1 MLRASRGR
9 DRDRPLG
16 NHSSRGFKC
25 RGSTARR
32 SRCNRCS
39 SISVT
44 GGPTLTPAGGSG
56 LTATARPPPMSPPI
70 ISDTGNLDPSAFDR
84 ASFATVVYGDGVEA
98 VIAKPLKGNPMARRT
113 PRRDSKGRFLKSGK
127 SKSRKGA
134 RKSRRSSK
142 RKSSR
147 RGRKHSSSGKT
158 VHVKRGSR
166 VTIVAT

>member
-1 MLRASRGR
+1 MPGLDRPPLRVQSLLFDKRHGWTDADARRWLGAHGYRASSA
-9 DRDRPLG
+9 DV
-16 NHSSRGFKC
+16 
-25 RGSTARR
+25 TANYLRYR
-32 SRCNRCS
+32 Q
-39 SISVT
+39 
-44 GGPTLTPAGGSG
+44 
-56 LTATARPPPMSPPI
+56 
-70 ISDTGNLDPSAFDR
+70 LDPSAFDR

-98 VIAKPLKGNPMARRT
+98 VMAKPLKGNPMARRT